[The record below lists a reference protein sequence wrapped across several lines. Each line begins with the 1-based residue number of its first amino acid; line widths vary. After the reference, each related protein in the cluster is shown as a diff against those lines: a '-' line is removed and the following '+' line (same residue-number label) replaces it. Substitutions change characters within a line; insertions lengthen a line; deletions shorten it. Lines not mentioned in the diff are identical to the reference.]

1 MPLISEA
8 ETKQQLEIWN
18 RTETAY
24 PRDLVIQE
32 LFEEQAAVRPEAVA
46 VVDEDRR
53 LTYGELNARA
63 NQLAHCLRKKGVK
76 PETLVGICMDR
87 SADLIVG
94 IMGIL
99 KAGGAYVPM
108 DPSYP
113 QQRLTYMVDD
123 AGIELMVT
131 QSEASGWVPEPI
143 TRICLDSAADQEMLS
158 QESDQNP
165 PIATTP
171 HNMAYLI
178 YTSGTTGNP
187 KGVMV
192 EHHTLINMVFWH
204 QQFFQVTE
212 QDRASQIA
220 SIAFDAAVAEIWP
233 YLSRGA
239 SLHVCK
245 ESVRTDPVALQNW
258 VVDQQITIGFMPTP
272 MAEIMIHLHWP
283 PHTSLRCLLTAGDLL
298 RQS

>member
-1 MPLISEA
+1 ME
-8 ETKQQLEIWN
+8 
-18 RTETAY
+18 
-24 PRDLVIQE
+24 
-32 LFEEQAAVRPEAVA
+32 
-46 VVDEDRR
+46 
-53 LTYGELNARA
+53 
-63 NQLAHCLRKKGVK
+63 
-76 PETLVGICMDR
+76 R
-87 SADLIVG
+87 SAALIVG

-108 DPSYP
+108 DPTYP
-113 QQRLTYMVDD
+113 QQRLTYMIHD
-123 AGIELMVT
+123 AGIELLVT
-131 QSEASGWVPEPI
+131 QSEASGWVPESV
-143 TRICLDSAADQEMLS
+143 TRICLDSTADQEMLS

-233 YLSRGA
+233 YLS
-239 SLHVCK
+239 
-245 ESVRTDPVALQNW
+245 
-258 VVDQQITIGFMPTP
+258 
-272 MAEIMIHLHWP
+272 
-283 PHTSLRCLLTAGDLL
+283 
-298 RQS
+298 